1 MDNDLIRLFIPR
13 KKRRDM
19 SPELAAEIDRSDR
32 EIDRELVVKAVEFA
46 NSNYKTKDALAE
58 MLAEIA
64 RNHPGPNAV

>member
-32 EIDRELVVKAVEFA
+32 EIDRELSVKAEEFA
-46 NSNYKTKDALAE
+46 NPSYKTKDALAE

-64 RNHPGPNAV
+64 RNQSGPNAV

>member
-32 EIDRELVVKAVEFA
+32 EIDRELSVKAEEFT
-46 NSNYKTKDALAE
+46 NSNEQTQTALAK